1 MTLSDSHLFEQ
12 FSFKYPTSEFLFK
25 DFYLPIPKNRWLGV
39 LGPSGV
45 GKSTLLHAI
54 AKQIQL
60 KSPELRITLLPQ
72 ASTLLPWLN
81 ISDNVLIGDLLR
93 GEVTSSS
100 RIKARNLLQEM
111 GLANLGVKY
120 PGKLSG
126 GQCQRAIIARTIYEE
141 SDIVLMDEP
150 FGSLDAI
157 TKQEIQDCAQ
167 KYFAEKT
174 VVLVTHDPL
183 EALRLCHQIIV
194 LKGKPVHYDDVLQLY
209 SAMPRKLDDHEVAQ
223 NYEVL
228 MEKLLL
234 AKHHIR
240 EEV

>member
-1 MTLSDSHLFEQ
+1 MTLSDSHVFEQ
-12 FSFKYPTSEFLFK
+12 FSFKYPESQFLFE
-25 DFYLPIPKNRWLGV
+25 DFSLPIPKNHWLGI

-60 KSPELRITLLPQ
+60 KSPALRVALLPQ

-81 ISDNVLIGDLLR
+81 ISDNILIGDLLR
-93 GEVTSSS
+93 GGVTSSS

-111 GLANLGVKY
+111 GLANQGMKY
-120 PGKLSG
+120 PRQLSG

-194 LKGKPVHYDDVLQLY
+194 LKGKPVHYDDVLQLH
-209 SAMPRKLDDHEVAQ
+209 SPMPRKLDDHEVVQ
-223 NYEVL
+223 NYDML
-228 MEKLLL
+228 MDKLLF
-234 AKHHIR
+234 AKRHVR
-240 EEV
+240 DEA